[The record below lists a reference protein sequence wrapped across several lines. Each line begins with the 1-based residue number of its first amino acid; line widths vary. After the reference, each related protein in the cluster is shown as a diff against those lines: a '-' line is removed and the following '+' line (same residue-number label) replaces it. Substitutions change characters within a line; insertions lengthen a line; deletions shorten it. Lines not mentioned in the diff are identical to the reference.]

1 MQKTVS
7 EFSLSVNIPS
17 REHPLQQRL
26 QYWHV
31 SALHFCV
38 GVGSSILL
46 WSKQNMSWEEA
57 IGSW

>member
-31 SALHFCV
+31 SALYFRV
-38 GVGSSILL
+38 GVGSSVRL
-46 WSKQNMSWEEA
+46 WSK
-57 IGSW
+57 

>member
-17 REHPLQQRL
+17 RERPLQQRL

-31 SALHFCV
+31 SALHFHL
-38 GVGSSILL
+38 GVGSSVLL
-46 WSKQNMSWEEA
+46 WSK
-57 IGSW
+57 